1 MSVKKKHSV
10 FFNLAA
16 LLIVLGH
23 MVVPH
28 HHHSDYE
35 EHYCETQEEVA
46 FLGSVAR
53 FFHPDLG
60 EEHLEEWT
68 QEDPSNFDFFLPESG
83 FLPAFNCVKAGTPTH
98 QTTGHTKDAKSS
110 IQLRGPPLKA

>member
-1 MSVKKKHSV
+1 MSVKKKRSI

-16 LLIVLGH
+16 LIIVLGH

-28 HHHSDYE
+28 HHHSDSE
-35 EHYCETQEEVA
+35 EHYCETDEEIA
-46 FLGSVAR
+46 FFGSVAR

-68 QEDPSNFDFFLPESG
+68 QENPSNFDFFLPESG
-83 FLPAFNCVKAGTPTH
+83 FSPALDRIKAVTPAH
-98 QTTGHTKDAKSS
+98 HTADYSLDAKNSV
-110 IQLRGPPLKA
+110 QLRGPPLKA

>member
-68 QEDPSNFDFFLPESG
+68 QEDPSNFDFFLPESD
-83 FLPAFNCVKAGTPTH
+83 FLPVLYRAKIGTATH
-98 QTTGHTKDAKSS
+98 HTAYHS
-110 IQLRGPPLKA
+110 QAERCGFRLRGPPLKV